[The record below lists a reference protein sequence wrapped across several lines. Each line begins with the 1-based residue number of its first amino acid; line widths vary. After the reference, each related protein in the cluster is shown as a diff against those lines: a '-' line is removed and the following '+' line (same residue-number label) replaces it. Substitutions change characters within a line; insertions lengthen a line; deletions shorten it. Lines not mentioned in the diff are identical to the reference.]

1 MPLTWLRPLC
11 QSSGKTW
18 LRRQCHLAPPPMP
31 VIPANLAPPPMPV
44 IRKDLAPPPMPVI
57 PASLAPPPM
66 PVIPAN
72 LAPPPMP
79 VIRND
84 TAPPPMPVIRN
95 DTAPPPM
102 PVIRNDTAPPP
113 MPIIPDNLAPPP
125 MPVIPPTLAP
135 PPMPVIPDTL
145 DPPPM
150 PVIRDDVAPPLM
162 AAHVSYT
169 SVVDKIIMDSRP
181 AISSERKQG
190 RYSPPPE
197 ACHLLLQN
205 PYFRTYGRFDPM
217 GGYPGSPP
225 TQSDIEFEDVT
236 DQTAY
241 FNPPFL
247 YNYTEQQLRA
257 TYDQIID
264 SSVGDNSYDSKV
276 TTFKN
281 LRLHQLQSEILTY
294 NALEEID
301 AGLAGI
307 ESSLEKHLYTGRDE

>member
-1 MPLTWLRPLC
+1 MSSNISNSKESKRTARTDDLAPPPMPVIPDNLAPPPMPVIPANLAPPPMPVI
-11 QSSGKTW
+11 SSNLAPPPMPVIRKD
-18 LRRQCHLAPPPMP
+18 LAPPPMPVIPANLAPPPMP

-66 PVIPAN
+66 PVIP
-72 LAPPPMP
+72 
-79 VIRND
+79 
-84 TAPPPMPVIRN
+84 
-95 DTAPPPM
+95 
-102 PVIRNDTAPPP
+102 
-113 MPIIPDNLAPPP
+113 
-125 MPVIPPTLAP
+125 PTLDP

-150 PVIRDDVAPPLM
+150 PVIRDDAAPPLM

-190 RYSPPPE
+190 LIPWAATP
-197 ACHLLLQN
+197 
-205 PYFRTYGRFDPM
+205 
-217 GGYPGSPP
+217 
-225 TQSDIEFEDVT
+225 
-236 DQTAY
+236 
-241 FNPPFL
+241 
-247 YNYTEQQLRA
+247 NYTEQQLRA

-264 SSVGDNSYDSKV
+264 SSVGDSSYDGKV